1 MKMKQTVVRVGIGVL
16 TALGLAGFLLL
27 QPGVAQT
34 PVPNETPGGGTALR
48 TVNTIGYGQVDVAP
62 DQALVRLGVQTEGET
77 ASQALSENSERMQAL
92 LTSLSTAGVAPA
104 DIQTQN
110 ISLFPRY
117 SDQGPGVVTPTQR
130 IVGYTVSNIVQ
141 VRVRNLS
148 NLGTLLDAAVN
159 AGVNTIENVSLV
171 VSDTSTWVDQARSN
185 AFNDAEHRAQQL
197 ASLAGGH
204 LGEVLN
210 ISEGSVAVPIIA
222 ARLPAAAMG
231 GAVPVE
237 PGSQTVS
244 IQVQVTWQ
252 LLSGT
257 ITVTPTATTTALPT
271 TTGVVITETATTEGT
286 VTSTAIATGT
296 ETVGTATTTATA
308 LATSEGTETAVPGTS
323 TATAT
328 EMVTETPT
336 EMVTGTPTEVATEA
350 ATETPTEVAT
360 ETATEAATATAE
372 ETSTPTPAATETT
385 EPGTSTPT
393 PTP

>member
-1 MKMKQTVVRVGIGVL
+1 MKQTVVRIGIGAL

-34 PVPNETPGGGTALR
+34 PVPNETPSPGGDTTLH
-48 TVNTIGYGQVDVAP
+48 TVNTTGYGQVDVAP

-77 ASQALSENSERMQAL
+77 ASQALAENSQRMQAL
-92 LTSLSTAGVAPA
+92 LTSLSNAGIAPA

-148 NLGTLLDAAVN
+148 NLGTLLDTAVN

-171 VSDTSTWVDQARSN
+171 VSDTSTWVDQARSD
-185 AFNDAEHRAQQL
+185 AFDDAEHRAQQL

-210 ISEGSVAVPIIA
+210 ISEGGQAGPIIA
-222 ARLPAAAMG
+222 ARLPATGMG

-244 IQVQVTWQ
+244 IQVQVTWR

-257 ITVTPTATTTALPT
+257 VTVTPTATTTALPT
-271 TTGVVITETATTEGT
+271 STGEVIT
-286 VTSTAIATGT
+286 
-296 ETVGTATTTATA
+296 GTATVTGTGTSTPIATATATETATA
-308 LATSEGTETAVPGTS
+308 LATSTGTETAVPGTS
-323 TATAT
+323 TATETAT
-328 EMVTETPT
+328 ETVTETPT
-336 EMVTGTPTEVATEA
+336 EIVTGTATEAATEAATETATETATEAATEAATETATEAATEA
-350 ATETPTEVAT
+350 ATETPTEAAT
-360 ETATEAATATAE
+360 GTATE
-372 ETSTPTPAATETT
+372 
-385 EPGTSTPT
+385 TPT